1 MYKFIDMKLY
11 IIRHAE
17 TNKNRLKK
25 SMNASDVYDKN
36 SSLNDA
42 GIFNAMKIG
51 EFFKFESLK
60 NNKIDVI
67 YCSPALRCFKTAELI
82 FQYCENQE
90 IDVYCD
96 DRLYSFE
103 SMKDKLKL
111 KTELTSFVNAILQ
124 KHSGKNVLIIT
135 HNHCIDVLHKI
146 YVEKLQDDEYISSEY
161 SPYKVDNCAMSCINF
176 TNDSYNVEFW
186 NQTLRTQYDLIN

>member
-1 MYKFIDMKLY
+1 MRLY
-11 IIRHAE
+11 ILRHAE

-25 SMNASDVYDKN
+25 SLTASDVYDKN
-36 SSLNDA
+36 SSLNDT

-60 NNKIDVI
+60 HNTIDVI

-90 IDVYCD
+90 IDIYCD
-96 DRLYSFE
+96 DRLYSFD

-111 KTELTSFVNAILQ
+111 KIELTNFVDNILS
-124 KHSGKNVLIIT
+124 KHNGKNVLIIT

-146 YVEKLQDDEYISSEY
+146 YVENLHDEEYTSSEY
-161 SPYKVDNCAMSCINF
+161 SSYKVDNCAMSCINF
-176 TNDSYNVEFW
+176 VENNLYDVEFW
-186 NQTLRTQYDLIN
+186 NRTLQTRYELVD